1 MQAKH
6 LIPGILRS
14 IPGLSDLQQQELKA
28 ALIQLLIRDRHNK
41 LGELQQVLGFYGA
54 AQICRTLADEVLMNH
69 TDLEAAKPK
78 TALSCELCCPL
89 ERAGNV
95 Q

>member
-6 LIPGILRS
+6 IISGILRNV
-14 IPGLSDLQQQELKA
+14 PGLSEPQQQELEA

-54 AQICRTLADEVLMNH
+54 AQLCRTLADEVLMNH
-69 TDLEAAKPK
+69 TDLEAVKPK
-78 TALSCELCCPL
+78 TALSCELCCPV